1 MANQRR
7 CFAQLLPDNI
17 RVKNKLGMERIL
29 QVPSFKSL
37 LIPLYFLL
45 WLGAVSLPDYQAA
58 PFYYWFFLVILA
70 WLNADFYSGL
80 IHIYL
85 DYRPLDNK
93 KGFEVLFHYQG
104 DRSGKEFEVMKQSVL
119 QHATWLEE
127 VVYSFKIHHR
137 NVRPYLRLTY
147 SHFFF
152 ETLPAASF
160 LLLFSGGLLWLTSGL
175 IADSLLFIV
184 LMCSVIAL
192 HTNHI
197 HACVHGSK
205 KMRNGVKLI
214 RLLQKAGLM
223 YSTRRHHEHHKAG
236 LTGFCLIS
244 GHTDFL
250 VDRIC
255 GWLLKK
261 GWISQAEW
269 RGEI

>member
-1 MANQRR
+1 MR
-7 CFAQLLPDNI
+7 
-17 RVKNKLGMERIL
+17 L
-29 QVPSFKSL
+29 QSFKLL
-37 LIPLYFLL
+37 LIPLYFVL
-45 WLGAVSLPDYQAA
+45 WVLAASLPDYQAA
-58 PFYYWFFLVILA
+58 SPFYWLFLLLLA

-85 DYRPLDNK
+85 DYRPLDTK
-93 KGFEVLFHYQG
+93 KGFERLFHYQG
-104 DRSGKEFEVMKQSVL
+104 DRSSEEFETMKQQIL
-119 QHATWLEE
+119 QQASWLEV

-137 NVRPYLRLTY
+137 NVRPYLWFPY

-152 ETLPAASF
+152 ETFPAAAF
-160 LLLFSGGLLWLTSGL
+160 LLLLSGGMLWLTSGL
-175 IADSLLFIV
+175 IADSLFFIV
-184 LMCSVIAL
+184 LMCSVIGL

-205 KMRNGVKLI
+205 VMPNGVKLI
-214 RLLQKAGLM
+214 RFLQKAGLM
-223 YSTRRHHEHHKAG
+223 YSARRHHEHHKAG

-255 GWLLKK
+255 GWLIKK